1 MTESLL
7 GELQDTEAR
16 QAVIDSTLALFKRWQ
31 LHEVNQSQLL
41 GVSSISTLKR
51 QSPDKLEMAV
61 FTRMGNILAID
72 RALQKHFCYEP
83 KNRDNWILQ
92 SQEELKGETPLDI
105 MLTQGDKG
113 IRKIKQLAESLSE
126 Y

>member
-7 GELQDTEAR
+7 GELKDPEAR
-16 QAVIDSTLALFKRWQ
+16 QAVIESTLALFNRWQ
-31 LHEVNQSQLL
+31 LHEVNQGQLL
-41 GVSSISTLKR
+41 GVPGISMLKHQPVSDLETSI
-51 QSPDKLEMAV
+51 

-72 RALQKHFCYEP
+72 RALRKHFPYEP
-83 KNRDNWILQ
+83 KNRDKWILQ
-92 SQEELKGETPLDI
+92 PQEKLKGETPLDI
-105 MLTQGDKG
+105 MLIQGDKG